1 MWAAI
6 SKRHHVVTKVYP
18 STSDSEDEL
27 MLFGTVDYE
36 LKNGKK
42 LSSDWAGRMVFEGT
56 GEKMK
61 FYQVWL
67 DASPVVVATGK
78 RIEADE
84 SGVNIKII

>member
-1 MWAAI
+1 MWAAVAT
-6 SKRHHVVTKVYP
+6 RHHVVTKVYP
-18 STSDSEDEL
+18 SDTEDEL

-42 LSSDWAGRMVFEGT
+42 LSSDWAGRMVFDEA

-67 DASPVVVATGK
+67 DASPVVVALGK
-78 RIEADE
+78 TIVADE
-84 SGVNIKII
+84 SGINIKVV

>member
-1 MWAAI
+1 
-6 SKRHHVVTKVYP
+6 
-18 STSDSEDEL
+18 

-42 LSSDWAGRMVFEGT
+42 LSSDWAGRMVFDEA

-67 DASPVVVATGK
+67 DASPVVVALGK
-78 RIEADE
+78 TIVADE
-84 SGVNIKII
+84 SGINIKVV